1 MAGISSGGARRE
13 GEGGWD
19 ISSNRWRGA
28 EVEEG
33 KKKRRRESEE
43 GRFRGRVEG
52 EE

>member
-1 MAGISSGGARRE
+1 MGYFVE
-13 GEGGWD
+13 QVE
-19 ISSNRWRGA
+19 GA